1 MASIRLAVPETV
13 TRGEVFEI
21 KALIQ
26 HTMETGYRRDS
37 RGQAIPRDIINT
49 FQCQM
54 NDAILF
60 ESEFGPGIAANP
72 FLTFYLRLEEG
83 GELVFTWTDQDGV
96 QWSESKQITVA

>member
-37 RGQAIPRDIINT
+37 RGPGDSARYHQHIPMPD
-49 FQCQM
+49 
-54 NDAILF
+54 
-60 ESEFGPGIAANP
+60 E
-72 FLTFYLRLEEG
+72 
-83 GELVFTWTDQDGV
+83 
-96 QWSESKQITVA
+96 